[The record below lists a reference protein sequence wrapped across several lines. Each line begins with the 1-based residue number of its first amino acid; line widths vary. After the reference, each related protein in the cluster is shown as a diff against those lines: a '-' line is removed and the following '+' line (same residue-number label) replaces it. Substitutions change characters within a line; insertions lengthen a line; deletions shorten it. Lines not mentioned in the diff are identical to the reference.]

1 MNQFVYVAYGNA
13 ARKEA
18 RLSIKSL
25 RQHNEGNVTVI
36 SDKRLG
42 IGKFHYMKLEPE
54 LDLLKCQRKPE
65 VFGSGTP
72 GRWAKVNL
80 DQLGF
85 EQICYLDADTRVY
98 GNLQVGFD
106 ILNAEWDMVIV
117 PSTQQDDGLLHHVSE
132 AEREATFSELGTS
145 DVLQL
150 QGGVF
155 WFRRNE
161 RTMALFD
168 AWREEWLRWK
178 GQDQGALLRALN
190 RAPVRLWLLGR
201 PFNGGTVVGHR
212 FGMARS

>member
-1 MNQFVYVAYGNA
+1 MNQFVYVAYGDA
-13 ARKEA
+13 ARREA

-25 RQHNEGNVTVI
+25 RQHNKGNVTVI

-42 IGKFHYMKLEPE
+42 IGKFHKADAGP
-54 LDLLKCQRKPE
+54 
-65 VFGSGTP
+65 GTP

-80 DQLGF
+80 DTLGF
-85 EQICYLDADTRVY
+85 DQVCYLDADTRVH
-98 GNLQVGFD
+98 GSLQGGFD
-106 ILNAEWDMVIV
+106 FLNTGWDIV
-117 PSTQQDDGLLHHVSE
+117 MTLSTQQGDGLLHHVSE
-132 AEREATFSELGTS
+132 AEREVTLSELGTS
-145 DVLQL
+145 DVVQL

-161 RTMALFD
+161 RTLALFE

-201 PFNGGTVVGHR
+201 PFNGGAVVGHR

>member
-1 MNQFVYVAYGNA
+1 MSHFVYIAYGDA

-25 RQHNEGNVTVI
+25 RQHNQRKVMVV

-42 IGKFHYMKLEPE
+42 IGKFHKLDAGP
-54 LDLLKCQRKPE
+54 
-65 VFGSGTP
+65 GTP

-80 DQLGF
+80 DGLGF
-85 EQICYLDADTRVY
+85 DQACYLDADTRVY
-98 GNLQVGFD
+98 DSLQGGFD
-106 ILNAEWDMVIV
+106 ILNAGWDMVIV

-132 AEREATFSELGTS
+132 VEREATFSELGTS

-150 QGGVF
+150 QGGAF

-161 RTMALFD
+161 RMAALFE

-178 GQDQGALLRALN
+178 DQDQAALLRALN
-190 RAPVRLWLLGR
+190 RAPVKLWLLGR
-201 PFNGGTVVGHR
+201 PFNGGAVVGHR
-212 FGMARS
+212 FGMARG

>member
-1 MNQFVYVAYGNA
+1 MNHFVYVAYGNA

-25 RQHNEGNVTVI
+25 RQHNRGNVTVV

-42 IGKFHYMKLEPE
+42 IGKFHKMSPG
-54 LDLLKCQRKPE
+54 P
-65 VFGSGTP
+65 GTL
-72 GRWAKVNL
+72 GRWPKVNL

-85 EQICYLDADTRVY
+85 DQACYLDADTRAY
-98 GNLQVGFD
+98 GSLQVGFD
-106 ILNAEWDMVIV
+106 ILDAGWDMVIV

-155 WFRRNE
+155 WFRRSE
-161 RTMALFD
+161 RALALFD
-168 AWREEWLRWK
+168 AWRAEWLRWK
-178 GQDQGALLRALN
+178 DQDQGALLRALN
-190 RAPVRLWLLGR
+190 KVPVKLWLLGK
-201 PFNGGTVVGHR
+201 PFNGGAVVGHR